1 MSTLRRSPRLAAK
14 ANTSNTAPAIT
25 PHTDDQPVNIASII
39 KKECINMGFT
49 YNDSLITEFN
59 DWLSTAHRAYTH
71 YLNNKDNQWK
81 PHKLSFIVEEWT
93 RHHSTSI
100 WKQRD
105 LEEYTPQIILYC
117 NKNKIKYDP
126 TMPANF
132 IEWFY
137 MPHNRLP
144 LPLCL
149 DAWFKSLAL

>member
-14 ANTSNTAPAIT
+14 ANTSTAPVIT

-39 KKECINMGFT
+39 EKECINRGDT
-49 YNDSLITEFN
+49 YFDGLVTEFN

-71 YLNNKDNQWK
+71 YFDNKDNQWK
-81 PHKLSFIVEEWT
+81 PYKLSFIVEEWT
-93 RHHSTSI
+93 RHHSNSI
-100 WKQRD
+100 WKQRHMK
-105 LEEYTPQIILYC
+105 EYTPQIILYC
-117 NKNKIKYDP
+117 NKNNIKYDP

-137 MPHNRLP
+137 MPHNQLP